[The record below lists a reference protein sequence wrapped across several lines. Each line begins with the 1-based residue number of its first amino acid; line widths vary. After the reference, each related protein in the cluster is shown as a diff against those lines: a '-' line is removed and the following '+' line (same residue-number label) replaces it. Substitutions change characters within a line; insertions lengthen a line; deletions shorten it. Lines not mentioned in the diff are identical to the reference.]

1 MHLRGLTKL
10 RTLVLWETRVS
21 DAGLEHLESL
31 QQLESLALSGPGLTD
46 AGLMRLG
53 RLAKLQWL
61 GLGGARAT
69 DAGLIY
75 LENLKE
81 LRHLN
86 LDNTLVTDAGLQ
98 RLIRLPQLNDLRLN
112 GTAVTN
118 DGLERLQ
125 GPTLLKELHLRNT
138 NVSAAGA
145 ERVQKRFPACQIFT
159 EPPRGTDLE
168 KLQGNWVED
177 ACELNGEAVI
187 FGVQLPA
194 SDEDHLP
201 RSVLCER
208 WGGLCRR
215 CSHLHADTW
224 ADPEGDQRRGRQR
237 PRRGP
242 NERGHLSI
250 GWGQALDLLDQR
262 RPGRPTGFVTK
273 PGTDTCFQ
281 VWKRAP

>member
-1 MHLRGLTKL
+1 M
-10 RTLVLWETRVS
+10 
-21 DAGLEHLESL
+21 AGHHE
-31 QQLESLALSGPGLTD
+31 
-46 AGLMRLG
+46 
-53 RLAKLQWL
+53 
-61 GLGGARAT
+61 T

-187 FGVQLPA
+187 FGVQ
-194 SDEDHLP
+194 
-201 RSVLCER
+201 
-208 WGGLCRR
+208 
-215 CSHLHADTW
+215 
-224 ADPEGDQRRGRQR
+224 R
-237 PRRGP
+237 PRATRIISRDQSFVNGGEGFAVDVLTFTLIPGQTPRAINVAVVRGP
-242 NERGHLSI
+242 DV
-250 GWGQALDLLDQR
+250 GQTSVGIYRLDGDKLWICWTSAGR
-262 RPGRPTGFVTK
+262 ERPTGFVTK